1 MTRTIG
7 ALLAA
12 GISRRFGPEDKL
24 LAPFRGRPLASH
36 AAHAL
41 LAVPVDD
48 RVAVISSPALRPLLD
63 DYEIVEVA
71 PGCAHS
77 VSLRAA
83 VDHAEAAGAEQLLI
97 VLADMPRVPPS
108 LMRQVLEHAA
118 PDRPASAWAGSHG
131 APPVCLPASMFDELR
146 ALDGDRGAG
155 SLLRGAP
162 GVVRV
167 PCMPHLLADVDT
179 QEDLAQLQ

>member
-1 MTRTIG
+1 MTRTMG

-12 GISRRFGPEDKL
+12 GSSRRFGPEDKL
-24 LAPFRGRPLASH
+24 LAPFRGQPLASH

-41 LAVPVDD
+41 LAVPVAE
-48 RVAVISSPALRPLLD
+48 RVAVISSAALRPLLE

-71 PGCAHS
+71 PGCTHS

-118 PDRPASAWAGSHG
+118 ADRPASAWANSHG
-131 APPVCLPASMFDELR
+131 APPVCLPASMFDQIR

-155 SLLRGAP
+155 SLLRGTP